1 MTKTG
6 TAIERS
12 PEQLP
17 DYLAGEA
24 DPVEVV
30 SVTAGGDLEVAR
42 DVRAQ
47 RAEVANR
54 VLSLLG
60 SLGNLALRIMEIR
73 ASSVPASVD
82 SAAPVRSAAQREV
95 RAEPAARRE
104 PRAASAPR
112 PGGRGRRQRRR
123 QRGAG

>member
-1 MTKTG
+1 MIKTG

-17 DYLAGEA
+17 DDPAGEA

-30 SVTAGGDLEVAR
+30 SVTADGDLEVAPG
-42 DVRAQ
+42 VRAQ

-60 SLGNLALRIMEIR
+60 SLGNLALRIIEIR

-95 RAEPAARRE
+95 RAELAARRE

-112 PGGRGRRQRRR
+112 PGGRRQRRR

>member
-17 DYLAGEA
+17 DYPAGDA
-24 DPVEVV
+24 APVEVV

-60 SLGNLALRIMEIR
+60 SLGNLALRIMESR
-73 ASSVPASVD
+73 ASSSPASVHFAEPALT
-82 SAAPVRSAAQREV
+82 SAQREV
-95 RAEPAARRE
+95 RTEPAARRE
-104 PRAASAPR
+104 PRAVSAPR
-112 PGGRGRRQRRR
+112 PSGRGRRQRRR